1 MEHRSEIDKQEAE
14 FNEVQ
19 NRLYDNEKKLQ
30 LENDQLQKE
39 NGAMRKEI
47 FDENNEFEK
56 LKADFEAQQRN
67 HENEVQ
73 LRLQFESKLNS
84 LHAMHRD
91 LKAKY
96 NRATEEILEKENI
109 NKSIISEISVLKE
122 EQVDLR
128 ALKIS

>member
-1 MEHRSEIDKQEAE
+1 MEHRKEIDTQEAE

-19 NRLYDNEKKLQ
+19 NRLYDNERKLQ
-30 LENDQLQKE
+30 LENDQLIKE
-39 NGAMRKEI
+39 NGTMKKEI
-47 FDENNEFEK
+47 FEQTNEFEK
-56 LKADFEAQQRN
+56 LKADFLLQQKQ

-96 NRATEEILEKENI
+96 VRATEEILDKEKI
-109 NKSIISEISVLKE
+109 NKMITDEIANLKE
-122 EQVDLR
+122 E
-128 ALKIS
+128 